1 MARYTFNPSTLPTG
15 NYVPSGW
22 SEVGLTGKTSISDE
36 HTFGRSMRV
45 EGQNTVDFDGMVR
58 WDTVGS
64 VSRPI
69 EIYMILSWE
78 GLDVADP
85 GAVFCVDT
93 STWSGYKGLISDRSN
108 VVRFYSIINGYFTV
122 LGNATINAPAIGE
135 VWHLLIQA
143 LSDGTLRAK
152 AWRNGE
158 SEPAS
163 WLLSLTDSTFSS
175 GVLGVEI
182 QRFGTCYYFWI
193 GVGTA
198 GDSAPRPF
206 SPNTYNESVSMN
218 VSASA
223 VASNVLAAAESVA
236 TIATAAS
243 YNGATAEAVSSLTIL
258 SAALV
263 SDSVLA
269 SISELLSILSQKGLS
284 ASSQLSILHS
294 LAYAAMGSVL
304 AVENAAFVEAVSA
317 LLSKGLSSSSQLSIL
332 QSLAHAAMG
341 SVSAVEN
348 AAFVEAVGVLLSK
361 GVAESNAIVAAQ
373 NVFYALQKAFEVASE
388 LIVNEGGNYAA
399 TAQIFASTG
408 LLDAVLFS
416 TIKSLAVS
424 ASANSSVSLVATA
437 SVQSVSSSTA
447 TVNVNHVFRA
457 VADLLA
463 SFFVVMGAPTY
474 NARRFIRLKETRNV
488 TYG

>member
-1 MARYTFNPSTLPTG
+1 MAQYTFDPSTLSTG

-36 HTFGRSMRV
+36 HPFGRSMRV
-45 EGQNTVDFDGMVR
+45 ANQNTVAFDGMVR

-69 EIYMILSWE
+69 EIYMILSWA

-85 GAVFCVDT
+85 GAVFCVDA
-93 STWSGYKGLISDRSN
+93 STWSGYKGHINDRN
-108 VVRFYSIINGYFTV
+108 NTVRFQSISNGSFTI
-122 LGNATINAPAIGE
+122 LGNASLDAPAIGE

-198 GDSAPRPF
+198 GDSAPRP
-206 SPNTYNESVSMN
+206 SSANTYNESVSTTA
-218 VSASA
+218 SASA
-223 VASNVLAAAESVA
+223 VASNVLTAAESVA

-243 YNGATAEAVSSLTIL
+243 YDGATAEAVSSLTIL

-284 ASSQLSILHS
+284 ASSQLSILQS
-294 LAYAAMGSVL
+294 LAYAAMGSVS
-304 AVENAAFVEAVSA
+304 AVEDKAFVEAVS
-317 LLSKGLSSSSQLSIL
+317 
-332 QSLAHAAMG
+332 
-341 SVSAVEN
+341 
-348 AAFVEAVGVLLSK
+348 VLLSK

-424 ASANSSVSLVATA
+424 ASANSSVSLAATA
-437 SVQSVSSSTA
+437 SVQSVSSPTA
-447 TVNVNHVFRA
+447 TVDASHVFRA
-457 VADLLA
+457 ASDLLA

-474 NARRFIRLKETRNV
+474 NALRFIRLKETRNAI
-488 TYG
+488 YGETKREIRPPRHR